1 MDMYW
6 KVWVCMGRYA
16 YVLERMG
23 MYVWVGMGR
32 DGYIWVNICMVMY
45 SYKYVWLYYVWQYMI
60 MIYGNKW

>member
-1 MDMYW
+1 M
-6 KVWVCMGRYA
+6 CMGRYE

-45 SYKYVWLYYVWQYMI
+45 SYKYV
-60 MIYGNKW
+60 